1 MERELFGFFEK
12 MREEVEKSSFS
23 TLVSEEGKVLSV
35 GDGIV
40 HISGLKDAKL
50 YELIE
55 FENGDKGIVFDLDVH
70 GIGVVLLTEK
80 NGTRAGERAFKTER
94 IASVNIGDSLLG
106 RVVDALGIPMDGRS
120 IPEHTISYPVEREAP
135 SLLQRDFVAEPLYTG
150 LKVIDSMFPIG
161 RGQRELLIGDPST
174 GKTSI
179 AVDTVINQKNSDVVS
194 IYVAIGLN
202 KSRILKIIEEVKTYG
217 DFSRTIFVVADA
229 STSFGLQYIAPYS
242 ATAIAEYFLDRGKDV
257 LIVYDDL
264 TKHAE
269 AYRSLS
275 LLLKRAPGREAYP
288 GDIFFIH
295 SRLLERSANIKRE
308 YGGGSIT
315 ALPIVET
322 QQGRIS
328 SYIPT
333 NLISIT
339 DGQIYLDTSLFN
351 KGIRPAVDVGRS
363 VSRIGGKAQVEAMKA
378 VAERLKIDYSRFME
392 VEVFT
397 KFGAHVEEETA
408 KLIKRG
414 ERLREILK
422 QPRFHPFSLEEEV
435 VSFLIPETGILDAID
450 IASVEK
456 VYKEI
461 LDQTKHTFPEIM
473 KRIMQ
478 EGRLNKED
486 MEKLKDFITHSEGKN

>member
-1 MERELFGFFEK
+1 MGNELIGFFQK
-12 MREEVEKSSFS
+12 IKEEAEKSRFS
-23 TLVSEEGKVLSV
+23 IGVTEEGKVLSV

-40 HISGLKDAKL
+40 QIAGLRDAKL

-55 FENGDKGIVFDLDVH
+55 LESGDEGIVFGLEVNS
-70 GIGVVLLTEK
+70 IWVVLLTEQ
-80 NGTRAGERAFKTER
+80 NGIRAGDSAYKTER
-94 IASVNIGDSLLG
+94 IASVNAGDGLLG
-106 RVVDALGIPMDGRS
+106 RVVDALGNPIDGGPK
-120 IPEHTISYPVEREAP
+120 PENTLPYPVERESP
-135 SLLQRDFVAEPLYTG
+135 SLVQRDFVTQPLYTG
-150 LKVIDSMFPIG
+150 IKVIDSMLPIG
-161 RGQRELLIGDPST
+161 RGQRELIIGDPSI

-179 AVDTVINQKNSDVVS
+179 AVDIIINQKTSDVIP
-194 IYVAIGLN
+194 IYVAIGQN
-202 KSRILKIIEEVKTYG
+202 KSHILKIIEEIKTYG
-217 DFSRTIFVVADA
+217 DSSKTIFLVADA
-229 STSFGLQYIAPYS
+229 SNSLGLQYIAPYS

-275 LLLKRAPGREAYP
+275 LLLKRPPGREAYP

-295 SRLLERSANIKRE
+295 SRLLERSAKLSQK

-339 DGQIYLDTSLFN
+339 DGQIYLNTLLFN
-351 KGIRPAVDVGRS
+351 KGIRPAVDVGKS
-363 VSRIGGKAQVEAMKA
+363 VSRIGGKAQVEAMKV
-378 VAERLKIDYSRFME
+378 VAERLKIDYSRFIE

-397 KFGAHVEEETA
+397 KFGAHLEEETS
-408 KLIKRG
+408 KLIRRG

-422 QPRFHPFSLEEEV
+422 QPRFYPFSVEEEV
-435 VSFLIPETGILDAID
+435 LSFLILESGVLDALD
-450 IASVEK
+450 IALVERD
-456 VYKEI
+456 YKKI
-461 LDQTKHTFPEIM
+461 LEKTKNMFPEVM
-473 KRIMQ
+473 NRIKH
-478 EGRLNKED
+478 EGRLWEKD
-486 MEKLKDFITHSEGKN
+486 MERLKDFITKVRV

>member
-1 MERELFGFFEK
+1 MKKELLLFFEK
-12 MREEVEKSSFS
+12 IREEVEKSRFS
-23 TLVSEEGKVLSV
+23 TLVSEEGTVLSV

-40 HISGLKDAKL
+40 HISGLRDAKL

-55 FENGDKGIVFDLDVH
+55 LENGDEGIVFDLNMH
-70 GIGVVLLTEK
+70 SIGLVLLTEK
-80 NGTRAGERAFKTER
+80 NGTKAGERAYKTER
-94 IASVNIGDSLLG
+94 IASVNVGDSLLG
-106 RVVDALGIPMDGRS
+106 RVVDALGIPIDGKP
-120 IPEHTISYPVEREAP
+120 IAEHTLSYPVEREAP

-229 STSFGLQYIAPYS
+229 SNSFGLQYIAPYS

-295 SRLLERSANIKRE
+295 SRLLERSSRIKQE

-378 VAERLKIDYSRFME
+378 VAEKLKIDYSRFME

-422 QPRFHPFSLEEEV
+422 QPRFHPFLLEEEV
-435 VSFLIPETGILDAID
+435 VSFLIPETGVLDVID
-450 IASVEK
+450 IAFVEK
-456 VYKEI
+456 AYKEI
-461 LDQTKHTFPEIM
+461 LQQTKQTFPDMM
-473 KRIMQ
+473 KKIKQ
-478 EGRLNKED
+478 EGRLSTED
-486 MEKLKDFITHSEGKN
+486 SEKLKDFIMHVEVKN

>member
-1 MERELFGFFEK
+1 
-12 MREEVEKSSFS
+12 
-23 TLVSEEGKVLSV
+23 
-35 GDGIV
+35 
-40 HISGLKDAKL
+40 
-50 YELIE
+50 
-55 FENGDKGIVFDLDVH
+55 
-70 GIGVVLLTEK
+70 
-80 NGTRAGERAFKTER
+80 
-94 IASVNIGDSLLG
+94 
-106 RVVDALGIPMDGRS
+106 
-120 IPEHTISYPVEREAP
+120 
-135 SLLQRDFVAEPLYTG
+135 
-150 LKVIDSMFPIG
+150 MFPIG

-179 AVDTVINQKNSDVVS
+179 AVDTIINQKTSDVVS
-194 IYVAIGLN
+194 IYVAIGQK

-229 STSFGLQYIAPYS
+229 SNSFGLQYIAPYS
-242 ATAIAEYFLDRGKDV
+242 ATAIAEYFLDRGRDV
-257 LIVYDDL
+257 LIIYDDV

-275 LLLKRAPGREAYP
+275 LLLKRAPGRGAYP

-295 SRLLERSANIKRE
+295 SRLLERSASIRQE

-351 KGIRPAVDVGRS
+351 KGIRPAVDVGKS
-363 VSRIGGKAQVEAMKA
+363 VSRIGGKAQVEAMKTL
-378 VAERLKIDYSRFME
+378 AERLKIDYSRFME

-435 VSFLIPETGILDAID
+435 VSFLIPESGILDVID

-456 VYKEI
+456 VYRDI
-461 LDQTKHTFPEIM
+461 LHQTKQTFPEIM
-473 KRIMQ
+473 KKIKQ
-478 EGRLNKED
+478 EGRLNKKD
-486 MEKLKDFITHSEGKN
+486 MEKLKDFITHVEVKN